1 MNWVNLILQSIIFI
15 IQWNSEITKNQSN
28 AIIEIK
34 VE

>member
-1 MNWVNLILQSIIFI
+1 MNWVNLILQSIIVI
-15 IQWNSEITKNQSN
+15 IQWNNEITKNQSN